1 MTMLEGQLWTPR
13 GWQAGRLHFGERIQ
27 ENCALTRAPEHW
39 IVPGFIDV
47 HVHGGGGA
55 DVMDGESG
63 IRELARFHARHGTT
77 ALLATTITNPWP
89 HVLEA
94 LRNIRLVHATPGPG
108 EASVLGAHLE
118 GPFISPRN
126 LGAQPAF
133 TLSPDPTLIAEALEL
148 QIIRL
153 VTLAPEL
160 QGAGKAAVQFVQSGV
175 RVSLG
180 HTVATADEADHVI
193 RAVLEAGG
201 EIGGTH
207 LFNAMTGLKGREP
220 GVVGALLAR
229 PEAYAEVILDGH
241 HVHPTSFRSVLQAKP
256 ERTLLI
262 TDAMRAA
269 GMPDGDYDLGVEMTT
284 VRDGQA
290 RRPNGGL
297 AGSLLTMDEALR
309 QAVDAGLPLHLAVAT
324 TVHPA
329 RYLGLPERGFIEV
342 GRWADVVVLGS
353 DLRVEQVYMRGHL
366 VHQITYDQNCG

>member
-1 MTMLEGQLWTPR
+1 
-13 GWQAGRLHFGERIQ
+13 
-27 ENCALTRAPEHW
+27 
-39 IVPGFIDV
+39 
-47 HVHGGGGA
+47 
-55 DVMDGESG
+55 MDGEAG

-77 ALLATTITNPWP
+77 ALLATTITNPWTR
-89 HVLEA
+89 VLEA
-94 LRNIRLVHATPGPG
+94 LQNIRNVCASPKPG

-118 GPFISPRN
+118 GPFISARN

-133 TLSPDPTLIAEALEL
+133 TLNPEAELVAEVLEQ

-160 QGAGKAAVQFVQSGV
+160 QGAAEAALQFVRAGV

-180 HTVATADEADHVI
+180 HTVATAEEAESI
-193 RAVLEAGG
+193 IQAVLEAGG

-207 LFNAMTGLKGREP
+207 LFNAMTGMKGREP

-229 PEAYAEVILDGH
+229 PETYAEVILDGH
-241 HVHPTSFRSVLQAKP
+241 HVHPTSFRSVVQAKSQH
-256 ERTLLI
+256 TLLI

-269 GMPDGDYDLGVEMTT
+269 GMPDGEYDLGGEMTA

-309 QAVDAGLPLHLAVAT
+309 QAVQAGVPLLQAVAMT
-324 TVHPA
+324 ASSPA
-329 RYLGLPERGFIEV
+329 RYLDLSDRGSLEP
-342 GRWADVVVLGS
+342 GRWADVVVLGT
-353 DLRVEQVYMRGHL
+353 DLRVRQVYVKGQSVL
-366 VHQITYDQNCG
+366 